1 MDQKEKL
8 SDKVIMAIKND
19 IAGGR
24 LKKGQ
29 KIPAEPELMELYQVG
44 RSTIR
49 EAIKTLAISGILKVQ
64 QGSGTFVTSKIK
76 DETLNQRLRRA
87 DFEEINAVR
96 SLLEKE
102 LVRLACMNRTEHHLL
117 VMEDL
122 LVRRKAAIEANA
134 EKKCTD
140 ADIDFHIAIAR
151 ASGNSVLTDLY
162 QSFTKVMRD
171 FFSKR
176 EAQNIARFA
185 DSQPK
190 HEALAK
196 AIADRDRGLAE
207 EITVNILNNNY

>member
-1 MDQKEKL
+1 MDKKEKL
-8 SDKVIMAIKND
+8 SDKVIIAIKND

-87 DFEEINAVR
+87 DFDEINAVR

-102 LVRLACMNRTEHHLL
+102 LVRLACMNREEHHLL

-190 HEALAK
+190 HEALAR
-196 AIADRDRGLAE
+196 AIADRDQGLAE

>member
-1 MDQKEKL
+1 MA
-8 SDKVIMAIKND
+8 AIKND
-19 IAGGR
+19 IAAGR

-49 EAIKTLAISGILKVQ
+49 EAIKTLAISGILNVQ
-64 QGSGTFVTSKIK
+64 QGSGTFVTSRIK

-102 LVRLACMNRTEHHLL
+102 LVKLACSNRSDT
-117 VMEDL
+117 DL
-122 LVRRKAAIEANA
+122 LLMEGFLMKRRAALEAQDNKKA
-134 EKKCTD
+134 TD
-140 ADIDFHIAIAR
+140 MDIGFHIAIAK
-151 ASGNSVLTDLY
+151 ASGNTVLADLY
-162 QSFTKVMRD
+162 ESFTKVMRD

-176 EAQNIARFA
+176 EERNITHFLGT
-185 DSQPK
+185 QPA

-196 AIADRDRGLAE
+196 AIGNRDQQLAE
-207 EITVNILNNNY
+207 QLTENILNNNY

>member
-1 MDQKEKL
+1 MDKKEKL
-8 SDKVIMAIKND
+8 SDKVIMTIKND

-87 DFEEINAVR
+87 DFDEINAVR

-102 LVRLACMNRTEHHLL
+102 LVRLACINRNEQHLL
-117 VMEDL
+117 VMEEFL
-122 LVRRKAAIEANA
+122 AKRKAAIEANA

-190 HEALAK
+190 HEALAR
-196 AIADRDRGLAE
+196 AIADRDQELAE
-207 EITVNILNNNY
+207 EITANILNNNY

>member
-1 MDQKEKL
+1 MDKKEKL
-8 SDKVIMAIKND
+8 SDKVIIAIKND

-87 DFEEINAVR
+87 DFDEINAVR

-102 LVRLACMNRTEHHLL
+102 LVRLACMNREEHHLL

-190 HEALAK
+190 HEALAR
-196 AIADRDRGLAE
+196 AIADRDQELAE
-207 EITVNILNNNY
+207 EITANILNNNY

>member
-1 MDQKEKL
+1 MDKKEKL
-8 SDKVIMAIKND
+8 SDKVIIAIKND

-87 DFEEINAVR
+87 DFDEINAVR

-102 LVRLACMNRTEHHLL
+102 LVRLACMNREEHHLL

-190 HEALAK
+190 HEALAR
-196 AIADRDRGLAE
+196 AIADRDQELAE